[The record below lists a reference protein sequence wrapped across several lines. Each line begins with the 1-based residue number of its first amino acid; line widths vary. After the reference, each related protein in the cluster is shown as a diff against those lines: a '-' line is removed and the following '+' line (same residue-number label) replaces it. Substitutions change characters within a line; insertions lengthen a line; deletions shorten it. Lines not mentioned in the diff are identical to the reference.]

1 MFSSGKKQDRA
12 KLDKWQ
18 KRFEEAK
25 EDASG
30 DIARMQRRKQLYN
43 GDKHIVGPTGAE
55 SAKQASSVRN
65 IVFELIE
72 SQVDSNIP
80 TPKVMARDA
89 QNEELAQEIEDML
102 RNEVDRLPFERLND
116 EDERVTPM
124 QGGDYFL
131 VEWDSAERTHTTVGE
146 LTVRLIHPRQV
157 LVQKGITDFRQA
169 DWVFIMLAQTKDYI
183 QKRYGV
189 DVTDEGEEYPE
200 MRGDGQSPSEDMV
213 TQVICYYRN
222 KDSGIGR
229 FSWCNDVVLED
240 MEDYQARRLTY
251 CKMCDAKVPEGI
263 DECPYCGSKKLES
276 RNEDYETLDEDIV
289 LYDEQGQAY
298 KRIPA
303 MSPVLDE
310 MGQPMTQV
318 QLVGFDQLTG
328 TPQYGEMPVMEP
340 TKIPFYKPSVMPL
353 VLRKNVSVN
362 GQLLGNS
369 DVDAVEDQQNN
380 IKKYNTKIDE
390 KLQKGGSIVILP
402 RDLQIEATDE
412 EMKIVRVKD
421 PAQKAMIDVTPLQG
435 DISRDMELLENNYQW
450 ARQTIGIT
458 DSFQGR
464 KDSTATS
471 GKAKEFAASQSAGRL
486 ESKRVMKQAA
496 YADIFEVMF
505 KLMLAYADE
514 PRSYR
519 AKDKLGNEM
528 YRVFNRYDFLEQ
540 DEAGEWYWNDR
551 YLFST
556 DSSGT
561 LAQNREAMW
570 QETRMNL
577 QQGAFGDPNNPDTL
591 IMFWTLMEGLHYPL
605 AGVIKA
611 NLEEQKAQQE
621 QMMQAQQQAMMQQ
634 QMALGG
640 VGQQAM
646 MQITAAGG
654 QMM

>member
-1 MFSSGKKQDRA
+1 MFGKKQDRT
-12 KLDKWQ
+12 KLDMWQ
-18 KRFEEAK
+18 KRFDEAK
-25 EDASG
+25 EDAAG
-30 DIARMQRRKQLYN
+30 EIVKMQRRKLLYG
-43 GDKHIVGPTGAE
+43 GDKHIATPAGTDAT
-55 SAKQASSVRN
+55 KQASSVRN

-80 TPKVMARDA
+80 TPKVTARDA

-102 RNEVDRLPFERLND
+102 RSEIDRLPFERLND
-116 EDERVTPM
+116 EDERTTPM

-131 VEWDSAERTHTTVGE
+131 IEWDASERTHTTVGE
-146 LTVRLIHPRQV
+146 LSVRLIHPRQV

-183 QKRYGV
+183 KQRYGV
-189 DVTDEGEEYPE
+189 DVSEEGEEYPQ
-200 MRGDGQSPSEDMV
+200 MRGDDQTQSDDMV

-222 KDSGIGR
+222 KEGGLGR
-229 FSWCNDVVLED
+229 YSWCIDVVLED
-240 MEDYQARRLTY
+240 VEDYQARRLTY
-251 CKMCDAKVPEGI
+251 CKMCDAKVSAGVT
-263 DECPYCGSKKLES
+263 ECPYCGSKRLET
-276 RNEDYETLDEDIV
+276 RNEAYETLDEDMV
-289 LYDEQGQAY
+289 FLDEQGREY

-310 MGQPMTQV
+310 MGQPLTQV
-318 QLVGFDQLTG
+318 QLTGFDQLTG
-328 TPQYGEMPVMEP
+328 EPQYGEMPVMEP
-340 TKIPFYKPSVMPL
+340 TKIPFYKPNIMPL
-353 VLRKNVSVN
+353 VLRKNVSIN

-369 DVDAVEDQQNN
+369 DVDAVTDQQNN

-390 KLQKGGSIVILP
+390 KLQKGGSIVVLP
-402 RDLQIEATDE
+402 KALQIENTDE
-412 EMKIVRVKD
+412 EMKIVRVAD
-421 PAQKAMIDVTPLQG
+421 PAQKAQIDVIPLQG
-435 DISRDMELLENNYQW
+435 DVNRDMELLESNYQW

-464 KDSTATS
+464 KDPTATS

-519 AKDKLGNEM
+519 AKDKLGNEV

-540 DEAGEWYWNDR
+540 DAAGEWYWNDR

-577 QQGAFGDPNNPDTL
+577 QQGAFGDPNNVDTL
-591 IMFWTLMEGLHYPL
+591 IMFWTLMAGLHYPL
-605 AGVIKA
+605 AGVIRA
-611 NLEEQKAQQE
+611 NLGEQKKQQE
-621 QMMQAQQQAMMQQ
+621 QMMQMQQQQAMMG
-634 QMALGG
+634 QMAP
-640 VGQQAM
+640 QAM
-646 MQITAAGG
+646 PQQAAGG